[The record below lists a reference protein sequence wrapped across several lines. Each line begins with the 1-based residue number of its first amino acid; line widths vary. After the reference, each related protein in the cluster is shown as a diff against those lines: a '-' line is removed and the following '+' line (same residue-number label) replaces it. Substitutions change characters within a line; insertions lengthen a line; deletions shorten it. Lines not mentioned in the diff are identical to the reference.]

1 MLTARPLSI
10 WDAAFCW
17 RLANEP
23 SVRESAVDRTPPSWW
38 GHCRWM
44 LAWLFKSDRQ
54 AWVIQDEWGAW
65 FESAY
70 NICYKT
76 VRTQVG
82 LARVTTAGVVSIEV
96 LPRRRGCGVGLLGVR
111 VATEYAEAH
120 GWSPARAHIRG
131 TNKASIGLFAKAGYE
146 MASADGEWV
155 MMERAA

>member
-23 SVRESAVDRTPPSWW
+23 SVRESAVDRTPPTWW
-38 GHCRWM
+38 GHCKWM
-44 LAWLFKSDRQ
+44 LSWLFKSDRQ
-54 AWVIQDEWGAW
+54 AWVVLAIGGLRRCG
-65 FESAY
+65 FRV
-70 NICYKT
+70 YKPACM
-76 VRTQVG
+76 G
-82 LARVTTAGVVSIEV
+82 LARVTKDGTVSIEV
-96 LPRRRGCGVGLLGVR
+96 LPSWRGLGVGILGVR
-111 VATEYAEAH
+111 VATRFAEAH
-120 GWSPARAHIRG
+120 GWAPTRAHIRG